1 MLPAHSGRVRWSLVL
16 SLALVCTVARRCAS
30 AVSLDPPAEMTSLT
44 QHLHSNFTAEL
55 LRMKRDGLGVIAM
68 QNYYD
73 SLNYEETTLDGAVL
87 IQQLADA
94 LEQKYR
100 ERLEALEGLRASV
113 VQSYREDE
121 AGRSAFHIV
130 PDCCNLNSD
139 LYEEDVRFKS
149 KVNTQAMCMSQS
161 AVAPD
166 PGHMKRLH
174 DTVLDRMRANLQ
186 NVPSLKWQYYGDE
199 NGVITTF
206 PSVAKKDCHKYDP
219 RFRYVWTSYQECII
233 YLN

>member
-1 MLPAHSGRVRWSLVL
+1 
-16 SLALVCTVARRCAS
+16 
-30 AVSLDPPAEMTSLT
+30 
-44 QHLHSNFTAEL
+44 
-55 LRMKRDGLGVIAM
+55 
-68 QNYYD
+68 
-73 SLNYEETTLDGAVL
+73 TTLDGAVL
-87 IQQLADA
+87 IQQLSDA

-121 AGRSAFHIV
+121 AGRSAIHIV

-166 PGHMKRLH
+166 PGHTKRLH
-174 DTVLDRMRANLQ
+174 DTVLDRMRTNLQ
-186 NVPSLKWQYYGDE
+186 TVPSLKWQYYGDE

-206 PSVAKKDCHKYDP
+206 PSVPKKDCHKYDP
-219 RFRYVWTSYQECII
+219 RFRYVWFRYVSKQSNWPTSDIKVFVKTRACYARSLVSGYRTVWWKTELSSVFAMPKLLPPTTQKRPGTSQDDNTIGHGKKWQYFAGPFRDGNTC
-233 YLN
+233 